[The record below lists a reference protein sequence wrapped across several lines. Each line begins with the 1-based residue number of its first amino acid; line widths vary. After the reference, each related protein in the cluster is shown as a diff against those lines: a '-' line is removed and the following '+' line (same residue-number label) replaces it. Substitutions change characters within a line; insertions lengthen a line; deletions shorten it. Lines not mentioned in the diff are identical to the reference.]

1 MYWEPYNSYYSIND
15 EIRDINL
22 AIEHERHNERRPRST
37 KHSTTAFY
45 NFKVKKRKKR

>member
-22 AIEHERHNERRPRST
+22 AMEHKRHNERRPRST
-37 KHSTTAFY
+37 KTQHYCVLQFQSEKT
-45 NFKVKKRKKR
+45 